1 MQLHYKDRAIEYN
14 AMCTKIKNKI
24 RALQKIKIDVSA
36 EEKHFQEIMKRC
48 NGQARSYKPSFA
60 SSSATQDTASIEAIY
75 DRHISELNEIEEQLK
90 RHDLYL
96 DAYDQAVNLENRSRE
111 VALED
116 DEQKSNYSST
126 IIHLLEMINLSDTRP
141 FHEEQVVVSKI
152 YEVAYEIIKMEIL
165 QSGKSKT
172 LMWFRE
178 NEVAS
183 NSLVELV
190 EKELE
195 KVKSSGESGLLNDM
209 LKEINSYVR
218 PNLFNEELIL
228 FLALQNG
235 ANKERVEAALA
246 HIVKGLMNEESIRD
260 KIIKDIED
268 IRERLVEIKERLQK
282 SHAYKRIGVMLG
294 LVGILLGIKF
304 GADKHISKIG
314 HMEYRTYPEYYTN
327 VEGEPSPNFPEYMEG
342 VEGFESVELTAYGP
356 WRRRNIF
363 FGDYQRSIATY
374 NLTHLNIG
382 DLSDALELNFEEII
396 CDTQIETREELDP
409 SELYTDAIIEIL
421 RLTQDESDNRFVPH
435 EENQAVISIIVTVV
449 LCVIGVVG
457 EGLSLLSLISKLKEK
472 FSDQKFYA
480 ENKQELLSLLE
491 NYKVLCERNEE
502 FRTRFTDMYARVS
515 KYYKS
520 EMMYISNNKFK
531 KIKFTPLD
539 TLQKY
544 CDID

>member
-48 NGQARSYKPSFA
+48 NGQARSYTPSFT
-60 SSSATQDTASIEAIY
+60 SGSATQDTASIEAIY
-75 DRHISELNEIEEQLK
+75 DRHIGELNEMEEQLK

-111 VALED
+111 VDLANVG
-116 DEQKSNYSST
+116 QKSNYSST
-126 IIHLLEMINLSDTRP
+126 IIHLLEMINSSDTRP

-165 QSGKSKT
+165 QSGNSKT
-172 LMWFRE
+172 LIWFRE

-183 NSLVELV
+183 NSLVELI

-195 KVKSSGESGLLNDM
+195 KVKSSGESSLLNDL

-218 PNLFNEELIL
+218 PNLLNEELIL

-235 ANKERVEAALA
+235 ANRKRVEVALA
-246 HIVKGLMNEESIRD
+246 HIVEDLMNEKSIQD
-260 KIIKDIED
+260 KLIKDIED
-268 IRERLVEIKERLQK
+268 IRKRLVEIKERLQK
-282 SHAYKRIGVMLG
+282 SHAYKRIGIMLG
-294 LVGILLGIKF
+294 LAGILLGIKF
-304 GADKHISKIG
+304 GADKGISKIG
-314 HMEYRTYPEYYTN
+314 HMEYRTYSEYYSN
-327 VEGEPSPNFPEYMEG
+327 VEGKTAPNFPEYMEEI
-342 VEGFESVELTAYGP
+342 EGFESVKLTAYDP

-363 FGDYQRSIATY
+363 FGDYLRSTATY
-374 NLTHLNIG
+374 DLTHLNIG
-382 DLSDALELNFEEII
+382 ELSEALELNFDQIN
-396 CDTQIETREELDP
+396 CDTQTEYTKELDS
-409 SELYTDAIIEIL
+409 SEVYTDAIIEIL

-435 EENQAVISIIVTVV
+435 EENQAVISVIVTVV
-449 LCVIGVVG
+449 LCIVGVVG

-472 FSDQKFYA
+472 FYDKKFYA
-480 ENKQELLSLLE
+480 ENKQELISLLE
-491 NYKVLCERNEE
+491 NCKILCERNEG

-520 EMMYISNNKFK
+520 DMMGNSNNKLK
-531 KIKFTPLD
+531 EIKLTPLD
-539 TLQKY
+539 KLQKY
-544 CDID
+544 YDID